1 MPNPQPQH
9 APLPDSRVPAAAP
22 ARPAAPLGPVL
33 SGAAFRPV
41 AGAPQVASLLDAAQV
56 RHVTSGRI
64 AIALALREMGV
75 GAGDLVLVPAYHSL
89 SMIPPVLWRGAT
101 PLFYRVGLD
110 AMVDLA
116 DIASNIGPRV
126 KALMV
131 THYFGFAQDLTR
143 LRALCDQ
150 HGIALLEDCA
160 HALLGEHAG
169 APLGSYG
176 DYAIGS
182 SMKFY
187 PIYEGGCLTS
197 TRHALDG
204 VRLRSAGAGFEAKAA
219 LAALEQAFAYGRL
232 GWLRAALA
240 LPLALKDRLWRA
252 VKQRRGA
259 ASSPASTLTP
269 SSSDSSYDFDP
280 AWIDKRASLFS
291 RLMLRLVSRR
301 RVGALRRRH
310 YSRYAEALRGLPGCR
325 ALHAA
330 LPDGCYPW
338 LFPLLVDDPEALFAK
353 LVAGGVPV
361 ARFAETLWDGVDA
374 SVCANS
380 ARLSRSV
387 LGLPCHQALRDDE
400 LRWIIARV
408 QAAMA

>member
-1 MPNPQPQH
+1 M
-9 APLPDSRVPAAAP
+9 
-22 ARPAAPLGPVL
+22 
-33 SGAAFRPV
+33 
-41 AGAPQVASLLDAAQV
+41 ASLLDAAQV

-75 GAGDLVLVPAYHSL
+75 GPGDLVLVPAYHSR

-101 PLFYRVGLD
+101 PLFYRVGAD
-110 AMVDLA
+110 AMA
-116 DIASNIGPRV
+116 DIADITAKLGPRV

-143 LRALCDQ
+143 LRALCDR
-150 HGIALLEDCA
+150 HGVALLEDCA

-169 APLGSYG
+169 APLGSFG

-187 PIYEGGCLTS
+187 PIYEGGCLSS
-197 TRHALDG
+197 TRHALDR
-204 VRLRSAGAGFEAKAA
+204 VQLRSAGAGFEAKAA

-232 GWLRAALA
+232 GWLRAVLA
-240 LPLALKDRLWRA
+240 LPLALKDRLWGA
-252 VKQRRGA
+252 IKQRRSAGAGAETPA
-259 ASSPASTLTP
+259 ASALTP

-310 YSRYAEALRGLPGCR
+310 YARYAQALAGLPGCR
-325 ALHAA
+325 PLHAA
-330 LPDGCYPW
+330 LPDGCCPW
-338 LFPLLVDDPEALFAK
+338 LFPLLVDDPERLFA
-353 LVAGGVPV
+353 LMVAGGVPV

-374 SVCANS
+374 GVCANS
-380 ARLSRSV
+380 VLLSRGV
-387 LGLPCHQALRDDE
+387 LGFPCHQALREDE
-400 LRWIIARV
+400 LAWIIARV